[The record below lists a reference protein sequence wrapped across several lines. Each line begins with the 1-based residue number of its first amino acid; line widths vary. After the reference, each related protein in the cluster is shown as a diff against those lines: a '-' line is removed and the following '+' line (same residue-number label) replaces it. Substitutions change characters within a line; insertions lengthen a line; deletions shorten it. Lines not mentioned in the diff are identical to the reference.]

1 MAYYATELSIPPPVT
16 LTVMVPGYTEPGTA
30 EIQEKMGMGY
40 PFGGAPVNYPNV
52 PAAPPVANNPFG
64 VANTPDE
71 FPAVGTPPA
80 SIRYA
85 YSPQTFEEKIAQM
98 VPPGV
103 PVVPVTVAANQPYP
117 TTP

>member
-1 MAYYATELSIPPPVT
+1 MAYFATELATPPPLNLPDGGGGTIEVT
-16 LTVMVPGYTEPGTA
+16 FPP
-30 EIQEKMGMGY
+30 GMGY
-40 PFGGAPVNYPNV
+40 PTGGAPGSATYPNM
-52 PAAPPVANNPFG
+52 PAVPPVATNPHG

-71 FPAVGTPPA
+71 YPAVIANPPGTKFA
-80 SIRYA
+80 YA

>member
-1 MAYYATELSIPPPVT
+1 MSYFPEELADPPPVT

-30 EIQEKMGMGY
+30 VIQEKAGTGY
-40 PFGGAPVNYPNV
+40 PVDGDDETYPNM
-52 PAAPPVANNPFG
+52 PAVPPVATNPDG

-71 FPAVGTPPA
+71 YPPTGTPPA
-80 SIRYA
+80 TIRYA
-85 YSPQTFEEKIAQM
+85 YSPQTFEEKIAAM

-103 PVVPVTVAANQPYP
+103 PVTPVTVEPNEPYP